1 MSSRGAILLAIGML
15 VLGLLLGAF
24 TGGVAGFFIGQG
36 SRLAFSRNVA
46 PVQPNQGAPFQY
58 RQPGQSPLQRNVPP
72 SSTNAVSGAR
82 VDQVVASSPAAN
94 AGLQP
99 GDVITAVGGT
109 AIDAN
114 HSLANLIQASKPGDT
129 VNLSVTR
136 GAQSLTINVVLGA
149 SPQNSSQAYLG
160 ISYTPLSSGGSRFR
174 QPNG

>member
-36 SRLAFSRNVA
+36 SRLAFSRNVT
-46 PVQPNQGAPFQY
+46 PI
-58 RQPGQSPLQRNVPP
+58 QPGQVAPYQPGQPRQSPFQRSVPP
-72 SSTNAVSGAR
+72 STNAVSGAR
-82 VDQVVASSPAAN
+82 IDQVVAGSPAAN

-136 GAQSLTINVVLGA
+136 GSQSLTINIVLGA
-149 SPQNSSQAYLG
+149 SPQNSSHAYLG

>member
-1 MSSRGAILLAIGML
+1 M
-15 VLGLLLGAF
+15 
-24 TGGVAGFFIGQG
+24 
-36 SRLAFSRNVA
+36 
-46 PVQPNQGAPFQY
+46 
-58 RQPGQSPLQRNVPP
+58 
-72 SSTNAVSGAR
+72 SGAR
-82 VDQVVASSPAAN
+82 IDQVVAGSPAAN

-136 GAQSLTINVVLGA
+136 GSQSLTINIVLGA
-149 SPQNSSQAYLG
+149 SPQNSSHAYLG